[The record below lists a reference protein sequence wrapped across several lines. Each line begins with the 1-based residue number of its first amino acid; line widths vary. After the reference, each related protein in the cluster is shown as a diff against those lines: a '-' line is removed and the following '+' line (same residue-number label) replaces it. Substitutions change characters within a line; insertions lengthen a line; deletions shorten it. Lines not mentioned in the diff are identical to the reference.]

1 MSEPETSLGRIEVAP
16 EVLVMIARQATLE
29 VAGIHKLVGGSTDG
43 GRFRRRHGRHEGIVL
58 DISNNRIKF
67 DLFLL
72 MAPDV
77 NILETSRAV
86 QNSVMEAIDKM
97 IGIPVE
103 SVNVHVED
111 VVYTQGQAA

>member
-1 MSEPETSLGRIEVAP
+1 MSEPEISLGRIEVAP
-16 EVLVMIARQATLE
+16 EVLMMIARQATLE
-29 VAGIHKLVGGSTDG
+29 VKGIHKLVAGPAEGGM
-43 GRFRRRHGRHEGIVL
+43 FRRRHGRHEGIVL
-58 DISNNRIKF
+58 DISNNKINL

-77 NILETSRAV
+77 NMLETSRAV

-111 VVYTQGQAA
+111 VIYTQGQAV